1 MFEVKS
7 RVKQEEIMIYI
18 TTYLMI
24 YKNFFLDRPDGQR
37 HVNINW
43 RKYRARKAELEKL
56 RIKQNTLKDLYDEN
70 RAKWERKYGRK
81 KSRHSEKLH
90 NQNARAEL
98 INKIDFAKSQLP
110 SPKGKMF
117 LNVRI
122 YKILVLY
129 IYSHHKFNSWIK
141 VVHERIFTILSELNS
156 QAPVTPELATRGV
169 FRLSR
174 LSVSSHSKTVKKYTL
189 ILSPKI

>member
-1 MFEVKS
+1 M
-7 RVKQEEIMIYI
+7 
-18 TTYLMI
+18 
-24 YKNFFLDRPDGQR
+24 KNFFLDRPDGQR

-81 KSRHSEKLH
+81 KSRHSENLD

-98 INKIDFAKSQLP
+98 INKINFAKSQLS

-122 YKILVLY
+122 YKILV
-129 IYSHHKFNSWIK
+129 
-141 VVHERIFTILSELNS
+141 
-156 QAPVTPELATRGV
+156 
-169 FRLSR
+169 
-174 LSVSSHSKTVKKYTL
+174 
-189 ILSPKI
+189 

>member
-7 RVKQEEIMIYI
+7 RVKREEIMIYI

-70 RAKWERKYGRK
+70 RAKCGRNFEE
-81 KSRHSEKLH
+81 S
-90 NQNARAEL
+90 
-98 INKIDFAKSQLP
+98 
-110 SPKGKMF
+110 
-117 LNVRI
+117 
-122 YKILVLY
+122 
-129 IYSHHKFNSWIK
+129 
-141 VVHERIFTILSELNS
+141 
-156 QAPVTPELATRGV
+156 
-169 FRLSR
+169 
-174 LSVSSHSKTVKKYTL
+174 
-189 ILSPKI
+189 